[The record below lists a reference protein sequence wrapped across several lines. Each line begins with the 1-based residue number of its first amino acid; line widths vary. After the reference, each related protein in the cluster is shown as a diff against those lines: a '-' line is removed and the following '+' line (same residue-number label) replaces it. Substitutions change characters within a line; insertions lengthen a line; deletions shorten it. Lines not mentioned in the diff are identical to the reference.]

1 MVIEK
6 RNLDE
11 CKKEWNLRNAAILF
25 NLLVNLTPMF
35 FEEEK
40 KTVKT
45 YSVFYE
51 NDKNKKN
58 IMNTVIINI

>member
-6 RNLDE
+6 QNLDE

-35 FEEEK
+35 FEEK
-40 KTVKT
+40 KTC
-45 YSVFYE
+45 E
-51 NDKNKKN
+51 N
-58 IMNTVIINI
+58 IFRTL